1 MARAEAPAPPRGA
14 RARAPRV
21 VERLKDAYPAACE
34 LDHQTPYQLLVAT
47 ILSAQTTDRRVNEVT
62 PALFA
67 RYPEP
72 VDLAAADPAKVE
84 EVIKSTGFF
93 RSKTRAIIGCA
104 RQLVE
109 RFGGQVPPRMED
121 LTTLPGI
128 GRKTANVI
136 LGVGFGVPG
145 FPVDTHVNRLSNRLR
160 LVATKDPAKIE
171 RIICSMVPRREWTD
185 LSLRLI
191 LHGRRV
197 CLARRPRC
205 EQCILSD
212 ICPSSLVHPGPRAP
226 GGGGQERTLVLDS
239 DRGRPRAGTSPS

>member
-1 MARAEAPAPPRGA
+1 MK
-14 RARAPRV
+14 
-21 VERLKDAYPAACE
+21 RLRQAYPAACE
-34 LDHQTPYQLLVAT
+34 LDHQGPYQLLVAT

-62 PALFA
+62 PRLFQ
-67 RYPEP
+67 RFPEP
-72 VDLAAADPAKVE
+72 ADLAAADPAEVE
-84 EVIKSTGFF
+84 EIIKPTGFY
-93 RSKTRAIIGCA
+93 RAKARAIVSCA

-109 RFGGQVPPRMED
+109 RFGGEVPPRMED

-145 FPVDTHVNRLSNRLR
+145 FAVDTHVIRVSNRLR
-160 LVATKDPAKIE
+160 LVDTRDPEKIE
-171 RIICSMVPRREWTD
+171 RIVCGMVPRGEWTG

-205 EQCILSD
+205 EECLLND
-212 ICPSSLVHPGPRAP
+212 ICPSSLI
-226 GGGGQERTLVLDS
+226 
-239 DRGRPRAGTSPS
+239 RPKSR